1 MSNDKPFTGLK
12 VLDLSQGYAGPY
24 CAGLMSLYGA
34 EVIKVE
40 PAEGDWGRNLGAQVG
55 EHTGISVNANPGKKS
70 IILDLKNE
78 QGRALGRQMAR
89 DADVF
94 VEGFRPGVAARL
106 GFGYD
111 DLRAE
116 NERLI
121 YLAISGFGHSGP
133 YTDRPATDTV
143 LQAFS
148 GLMSINEGNDGVP
161 HKVGHFI
168 VDATTALYAYQ
179 ALVTALYARRDDGQG
194 RFIDCS
200 LMQGAAALLAPK
212 LIDYGFRGGP
222 PDIVNA
228 PAGGY
233 NTTDGRIALTLVKEE
248 QFVRLA
254 QLLGRPEWADDPRY
268 ASFDARAENARELVA
283 MVAEIIQKRSTGEWM
298 AAFAD
303 ADILAQRINDFG
315 DWLADSHVQATAPAT
330 TFDHPNLGAVYLTE
344 IPGVRAI
351 DDDPEGRRAPRVG
364 EHGREVLAGLGYSD
378 NEIDGLVSA
387 GALIEPK
394 EGET

>member
-24 CAGLMSLYGA
+24 CTGLLSLYGA

-40 PAEGDWGRNLGAQVG
+40 PAEGDWGRNLGAQAG
-55 EHTGISVNANPGKKS
+55 GQTGISLNANPGKKS
-70 IILDLKNE
+70 IVLDLKNE
-78 QGRALGRQMAR
+78 QGRALGREMAR
-89 DADVF
+89 RADVF

-111 DLRAE
+111 DLQAG
-116 NERLI
+116 NESLI
-121 YLAISGFGHSGP
+121 YLAISGFGHAGP
-133 YTDRPATDTV
+133 YVNRPATDTV

-148 GLMSINEGNDGVP
+148 GLMSINEGDDGVP

-168 VDATTALYAYQ
+168 IDSVTALYAYQ

-228 PAGGY
+228 PAGSY
-233 NTTDGRIALTLVKEE
+233 RTIDGRIALTVIKDE
-248 QFVRLA
+248 QFARMARVM
-254 QLLGRPEWADDPRY
+254 GRPEWADDPRY
-268 ASFDARAENARELVA
+268 AGFDARAENARELVQA
-283 MVAEIIQKRSTGEWM
+283 VAKIIAERTTAEWISS
-298 AAFAD
+298 FSE
-303 ADILAQRINDFG
+303 ADILAQRINDFE
-315 DWLADSHVQATAPAT
+315 DWLADPHVQATAPAKLVEQ
-330 TFDHPNLGAVYLTE
+330 PGVGEVYLTE

-351 DDDPEGRRAPRVG
+351 DDDRGNRLAPKLG
-364 EHGREVLAGLGYSD
+364 EHGREVLADLGYSEP
-378 NEIDGLVSA
+378 EIDGFVTA
-387 GALIEPK
+387 GALLPPAD
-394 EGET
+394 